1 MWRLKIGEGG
11 NDPYIYSMNNFV
23 GRQIWEF
30 DPNAGTPEE
39 QAEIEHLRQRFTK
52 NHLKG
57 FPSGDLLWR
66 LQFLREKK
74 FKQSIPQVKVEDG
87 EEISYD
93 KASNAMRRGAYFL
106 AAIQASDGHWPSE
119 SSGPLFYLCPMLIC
133 MYIMGTMDTIL
144 SPEHKKEML
153 RYVYNHQNEDG
164 GWGLHVGGHSNMFCT
179 TFNYISLRL
188 LGEGP
193 EVEQLSRSRNWI
205 RQRGGVTSIPSW
217 GKTWLSILN
226 VFDWSGSNPM
236 PPEYWMLPTWLPI
249 HPSNMMCYTR
259 ITYMPMSYLYG
270 KRFQAPLTSFVLQL
284 RDELHTQPYH
294 QINWKKARH
303 MCAVEDMYFPH
314 PFVQDLLWDTLYLLS
329 EPLMTRWPFNKL
341 IRQKAL
347 NETMRHIHYEDEN
360 SRYITIGCVE
370 KPLCMLACWIE
381 DPNSECVKKHLAR
394 LPDYFWMAEDG
405 MKIQSFGSQS
415 WDAALAM
422 GALLSCNITHEIETA
437 LNNGH
442 QFIKNSQVR
451 NNPSGDYKSMFRH
464 TSKGSW
470 TFSDCDHGWQLSDC
484 TAENLK
490 CCLLLSLLPPGIV
503 GEKMEPERFYDAVN
517 VILSLQSKNGG
528 LPPWEP
534 ASSYY
539 WMEWLNPVEF
549 LEDLIIEHEYGNW
562 GICYTYGTWFAL
574 KALSMAGKTYENCE
588 ALRKG
593 AHFLIN
599 IQNSEG
605 GFGESYLSCGTK
617 RYIQLEGKRSNLVQ
631 TAWGLMGLI
640 CAGQANID
648 PNPIHRAAKLLINS
662 QTEDGDFPQEEIT
675 GVFFKN
681 CTLNYGAYREV
692 FPVMALGEYC
702 NKISL
707 PSKKKQ

>member
-370 KPLCMLACWIE
+370 K
-381 DPNSECVKKHLAR
+381 
-394 LPDYFWMAEDG
+394 
-405 MKIQSFGSQS
+405 
-415 WDAALAM
+415 
-422 GALLSCNITHEIETA
+422 
-437 LNNGH
+437 
-442 QFIKNSQVR
+442 VR

-549 LEDLIIEHEYGNW
+549 LEDLIIEHEHVECTSSALQAILLFRKQYPSHRTKEINSFINKAIQFILDIQLPDGSWYGNW